1 MPNLSDEEFSKAL
14 GMSTDNAVDMFEMAV
29 REAEKRRKPVELP
42 SSIGAAERFVKGASA
57 KGYKGMMGVKR
68 ALIGLS
74 PEEEA
79 ALAGQAEWV
88 KQAGLPAQAGEVA
101 SEIGMLAPSLA
112 FGGAGVLPAL
122 QRAYTS
128 GGLSALYEP
137 GGTYEREKS
146 GALGAVGSLIGET
159 IPYAAGTLT
168 RAIEPLTEG
177 GKQNIIARSLQRV
190 TGENAPSI
198 ARQLESTRSGVPG
211 VQYTASE
218 AAPQSGGLAAMQRWA
233 EQANPEAYFQR
244 RAENV
249 GARRMALQ
257 NIAGTEA
264 QKEAALGMREAVT
277 KPMYEEAMQQSVPVD
292 ETLRDLF
299 KRPSM
304 RNALEQ
310 AKLIAAEEGTP
321 IPKELDEAIR
331 SGEVPAEISG
341 QGLHWIKIGLDAMR
355 DNPAAPIGKAQQRA
369 LKGTV
374 DAFEKWRGET
384 IPKYAEAQQAF
395 RDLSKPI
402 SRMTVGQSLYE
413 KLAPSLSDFGPVTRE
428 RAESF
433 ASALRDADVTAQRAL
448 GFKGARFAD
457 VMKPNDQATY
467 SAIASDLSRQA
478 ESAGA
483 GRGIGSNT
491 FQNLAMQSLAER
503 AGFPGTLIGKV
514 THLPGIDYAYTRA
527 EQAMQRDLAD
537 ILLDP
542 KKTAKMLRRQ
552 PGTLLRLLEADYAH
566 APGSVLGAAIGSSLN
581 R

>member
-79 ALAGQAEWV
+79 NLAGQAEWV
-88 KQAGLPAQAGEVA
+88 KQAGFPAQAGEVA

-168 RAIEPLTEG
+168 RAIEPLTES
-177 GKQNIIARSLQRV
+177 GKKNIIARSLQRV
-190 TGENAPSI
+190 TGENAPSV
-198 ARQLESTRSGVPG
+198 ANQLESTRSGVPG

-264 QKEAALGMREAVT
+264 EKEAALGMREAVT

-304 RNALEQ
+304 RSALEQ

-321 IPKELDEAIR
+321 IPKELDDAIR

-457 VMKPNDQATY
+457 VMKPNDQVTY

-542 KKTAKMLRRQ
+542 RKTAKMLRRQ